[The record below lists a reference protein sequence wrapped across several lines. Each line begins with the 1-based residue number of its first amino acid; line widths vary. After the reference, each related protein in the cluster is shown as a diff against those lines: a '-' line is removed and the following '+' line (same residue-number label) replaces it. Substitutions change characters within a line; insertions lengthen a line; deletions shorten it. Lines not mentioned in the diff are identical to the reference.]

1 MLHGTCVGIKVARR
15 LALTAV
21 LQQKVITQCLLG
33 KHMQLDNLQCAILMD
48 QQLFCSFLMQETCA
62 QQPRMYPS
70 CTDRAFDDMQSK
82 AVAEHVGVLLDADE
96 KFLIFSHHTDMHN
109 AVEAAVRG

>member
-1 MLHGTCVGIKVARR
+1 MTGAFTVVIGAFTV
-15 LALTAV
+15 V
-21 LQQKVITQCLLG
+21 LL
-33 KHMQLDNLQCAILMD
+33 
-48 QQLFCSFLMQETCA
+48 
-62 QQPRMYPS
+62 
-70 CTDRAFDDMQSK
+70 QSK

>member
-1 MLHGTCVGIKVARR
+1 MFAWLH
-15 LALTAV
+15 ALMQNCCNRFSTAV
-21 LQQKVITQCLLG
+21 LV
-33 KHMQLDNLQCAILMD
+33 
-48 QQLFCSFLMQETCA
+48 
-62 QQPRMYPS
+62 
-70 CTDRAFDDMQSK
+70 QSK

>member
-1 MLHGTCVGIKVARR
+1 MFAYVHV
-15 LALTAV
+15 
-21 LQQKVITQCLLG
+21 
-33 KHMQLDNLQCAILMD
+33 
-48 QQLFCSFLMQETCA
+48 LMQDCCI
-62 QQPRMYPS
+62 R
-70 CTDRAFDDMQSK
+70 CTKFGLLQSK

>member
-1 MLHGTCVGIKVARR
+1 MQHI
-15 LALTAV
+15 ALSHQGLMCITAA
-21 LQQKVITQCLLG
+21 LL
-33 KHMQLDNLQCAILMD
+33 
-48 QQLFCSFLMQETCA
+48 
-62 QQPRMYPS
+62 
-70 CTDRAFDDMQSK
+70 QSK

>member
-1 MLHGTCVGIKVARR
+1 MCICETAAKHSTVA
-15 LALTAV
+15 LV
-21 LQQKVITQCLLG
+21 
-33 KHMQLDNLQCAILMD
+33 
-48 QQLFCSFLMQETCA
+48 
-62 QQPRMYPS
+62 
-70 CTDRAFDDMQSK
+70 QSK

>member
-1 MLHGTCVGIKVARR
+1 MLACMCLCKAVATD
-15 LALTAV
+15 AT
-21 LQQKVITQCLLG
+21 LL
-33 KHMQLDNLQCAILMD
+33 
-48 QQLFCSFLMQETCA
+48 
-62 QQPRMYPS
+62 
-70 CTDRAFDDMQSK
+70 QSK